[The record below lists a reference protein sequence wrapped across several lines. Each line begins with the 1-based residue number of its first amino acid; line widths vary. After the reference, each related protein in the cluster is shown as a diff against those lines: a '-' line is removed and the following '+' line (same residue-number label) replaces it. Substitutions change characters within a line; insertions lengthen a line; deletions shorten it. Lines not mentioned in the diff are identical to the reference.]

1 MAKSG
6 LLVYKLDTSSCLHL
20 CLDMGICFM
29 AQVHCLLKKVLSHSQ
44 QKDTSAGLP
53 SEFVSIVLGASGLTC
68 TEQETV
74 GPVPTEELHRGW
86 RNREIE

>member
-1 MAKSG
+1 MFGYGYLFHGSG
-6 LLVYKLDTSSCLHL
+6 SLL
-20 CLDMGICFM
+20 
-29 AQVHCLLKKVLSHSQ
+29 AEKVLSHSQ

-53 SEFVSIVLGASGLTC
+53 SEFVPIVLGASGLAC